1 MSEQTLLIVNA
12 SVNPNEKEALST
24 YLDKAGTLFAKAG
37 GKPLGRFKITE
48 HLKGNHTPQMVAV
61 MQFPNSQVIKN
72 VFDSAEYETLIP
84 IRNKAFTELNLFI
97 GIQ

>member
-12 SVNPNEKEALST
+12 SVNPNEKEALSA
-24 YLDKAGTLFAKAG
+24 YLDKAGPLFAKAG

-61 MQFPNSQVIKN
+61 MQFPNSQAIKK